1 MSGIVGKNAG
11 RASGIIG
18 AGDIADESID
28 SDHYVD
34 ASIDNAHLAD
44 DAVNSDELAAGAVDL
59 AHMSAE
65 SVDSDQYVD
74 GSIDEAHIA
83 DNAVTLAKMAGGT
96 DGNIISF
103 DASGDPV
110 AIATGNDGQV
120 LTSTGA
126 GSPPAFEA
134 AAGGGDTRNFII
146 DGDFTQFPEGN
157 ITAVANSAYGA
168 ALWENFDVG
177 GELVHDIDQLADAP
191 TVGESSHSSTYS
203 MSIDITT
210 AESAVAAGDFQVIEY
225 KVTGSDFAHLNQ
237 QQVTLS
243 FWHKHT
249 KTGTFCGY
257 FMNSAEDRS
266 YVYEYTQSSTNTWEK
281 HTETVTLDTSG
292 TWLLTDADI
301 GLRVGFC
308 MYGGSTFQGTAD
320 SWEGA
325 KDYCTSNQVAGA
337 DDAANFCKFSQV
349 GLYLGSSAPSAFLGE
364 PVSTVKDQVNYYV
377 EKIGGIRNSEHLCMT
392 YLASTTTTLGTIIF
406 ATQKRAI
413 PTMSFAGT
421 NSNFQVIN
429 AGVATAANADPTFT
443 PSGLNNVRINLTT
456 GGSWVQGQAGIIR
469 VVSTSEYI
477 LASARH

>member
-1 MSGIVGKNAG
+1 MSGIVSKNGG
-11 RASGIIG
+11 RSSGIVG
-18 AGDIADESID
+18 AGDVGADAVDGSNISDDAID
-28 SDHYVD
+28 SEHY
-34 ASIDNAHLAD
+34 
-44 DAVNSDELAAGAVDL
+44 AA
-59 AHMSAE
+59 
-65 SVDSDQYVD
+65 

-96 DGNIISF
+96 DGQIITF
-103 DASGDPV
+103 DASGNPSAV
-110 AIATGNDGQV
+110 GPGSDGEV

-134 AAGGGDTRNFII
+134 ASGGDKRNFII
-146 DGDFTQFPEGN
+146 DGDFTKFPEGN
-157 ITAVANSAYGA
+157 ITAIANSAYGA

-177 GELVHDIDQLADAP
+177 GELVHDVDQLADVP

-203 MSIDITT
+203 MSIDVTT

-249 KTGTFCGY
+249 KTGVFCGY

-266 YVYEYTQSSTNTWEK
+266 YVYEYTQSSADTWEQ
-281 HTETVTLDTSG
+281 HTETLTLDTSG
-292 TWLLTDADI
+292 TWLLTEADI

-337 DDAANFCKFSQV
+337 DSASNFCKFSQV
-349 GLYLGSSAPSAFLGE
+349 GLYLGSTAPNFISSPISMIHQQVDYYIEYWLADSTNSPFFEAEATSTTLVDGVWQYRSPKRVQPALTVSAAATLIFVDDNDETCTSAGWINTDKEAGLIRMSG
-364 PVSTVKDQVNYYV
+364 VSTVVV
-377 EKIGGIRNSEHLCMT
+377 GAAGHI
-392 YLASTTTTLGTIIF
+392 A
-406 ATQKRAI
+406 A
-413 PTMSFAGT
+413 AGT
-421 NSNFQVIN
+421 TDAYMQ
-429 AGVATAANADPTFT
+429 AD
-443 PSGLNNVRINLTT
+443 
-456 GGSWVQGQAGIIR
+456 
-469 VVSTSEYI
+469 
-477 LASARH
+477 ARH

>member
-11 RASGIIG
+11 RASGIVGTGDIG
-18 AGDIADESID
+18 A
-28 SDHYVD
+28 
-34 ASIDNAHLAD
+34 
-44 DAVNSDELAAGAVDL
+44 DAVGLTE
-59 AHMSAE
+59 
-65 SVDSDQYVD
+65 
-74 GSIDEAHIA
+74 
-83 DNAVTLAKMAGGT
+83 MAGGT
-96 DGNIISF
+96 DGNIISY

-110 AIATGNDGQV
+110 AIATGNDGQI

-134 AAGGGDTRNFII
+134 AAAGGDTRNFII

-157 ITAVANSAYGA
+157 ITAIANSAYGA

-177 GELVHDIDQLADAP
+177 GELVHDVDQLADAP

-203 MSIDITT
+203 MRIDITT

-257 FMNSAEDRS
+257 FMNSAENRS

-292 TWLLTDADI
+292 TWLLTGAAI

-325 KDYCTSNQVAGA
+325 KDYCTSSQVAGA

-349 GLYLGSSAPSAFLGE
+349 GLYLGSTAPTFLGE
-364 PVSTVKDQVNYYV
+364 PISVVQSQVGWYIEKLLWDDVDGQMIGVGHAISSTRSFNPITFQ
-377 EKIGGIRNSEHLCMT
+377 R
-392 YLASTTTTLGTIIF
+392 
-406 ATQKRAI
+406 KR
-413 PTMSFAGT
+413 
-421 NSNFQVIN
+421 IN
-429 AGVATAANADPTFT
+429 PTFT
-443 PSGLNNVRINLTT
+443 KSANGTFAHRLFGKNATCSNTALSAGTETGTVTLDLTT
-456 GGSWVQGQAGIIR
+456 STFTFTDSDAVGAR
-469 VVSTSEYI
+469 VDSTDTAFI
-477 LASARH
+477 LIDARH

>member
-1 MSGIVGKNAG
+1 LTMTHHATNLDLPGGANITTA
-11 RASGIIG
+11 
-18 AGDIADESID
+18 AGDVAEFFATGTNTVQCVNYTKADGTAI
-28 SDHYVD
+28 V
-34 ASIDNAHLAD
+34 
-44 DAVNSDELAAGAVDL
+44 AG
-59 AHMSAE
+59 
-65 SVDSDQYVD
+65 
-74 GSIDEAHIA
+74 
-83 DNAVTLAKMAGGT
+83 
-96 DGNIISF
+96 
-103 DASGDPV
+103 ASGD
-110 AIATGNDGQV
+110 
-120 LTSTGA
+120 L
-126 GSPPAFEA
+126 
-134 AAGGGDTRNFII
+134 RNFII

-157 ITAVANSAYGA
+157 ITAIANSAYGA

-177 GELVHDIDQLADAP
+177 GELVHDVDQLSDAP

-257 FMNSAEDRS
+257 FMNSASNRS

-292 TWLLTDADI
+292 TWLLTEADI

-325 KDYCTSNQVAGA
+325 KDYCTSSQVAGA

-349 GLYLGSSAPSAFLGE
+349 GLYLGSSAPNFLGE
-364 PVSTVKDQVNYYV
+364 SVATVVDQMEYYV
-377 EKIGGIRNSEHLCMT
+377 QRYNYDAGGSDTIAVGYTINATNKLFAFIYRNPTRVFPTVTKTAVDTFGCSD
-392 YLASTTTTLGTIIF
+392 SG
-406 ATQKRAI
+406 ATVAVTSYGVGSITKQGF
-413 PTMSFAGT
+413 TFSAGT
-421 NSNFQVIN
+421 
-429 AGVATAANADPTFT
+429 A
-443 PSGLNNVRINLTT
+443 SGLTT
-456 GGSWVQGQAGIIR
+456 GHGALWRRDSTDVCYVQ
-469 VVSTSEYI
+469 
-477 LASARH
+477 LDARH